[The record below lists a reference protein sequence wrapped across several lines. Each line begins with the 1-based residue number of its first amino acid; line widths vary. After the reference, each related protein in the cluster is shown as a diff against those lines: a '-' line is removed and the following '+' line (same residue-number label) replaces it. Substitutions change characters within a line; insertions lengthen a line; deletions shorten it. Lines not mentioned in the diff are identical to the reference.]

1 MTRAIPETH
10 YQFLPVPLA
19 LAGPS
24 HGFVQVY
31 SQRWWSV
38 CPRRGLRFYSPIT
51 AGGQRQDK
59 GLGSPQCNGSPGV
72 MEKLTHAGDEVVY
85 FERVFVPIKLEDWT

>member
-1 MTRAIPETH
+1 MTRAIPESH

-51 AGGQRQDK
+51 ASGRRQDK
-59 GLGSPQCNGSPGV
+59 GLGSPQCNASPAV
-72 MEKLTHAGDEVVY
+72 MHRHLYDGDAVQY
-85 FERVFVPIKLEDWT
+85 FERVFVPINLGDWT

>member
-1 MTRAIPETH
+1 MKRTIPDTD

-31 SQRWWSV
+31 SHRWWCV
-38 CPRRGLRFYSPIT
+38 CPRRGLRFYSPVT
-51 AGGQRQDK
+51 AGGRRQDK
-59 GLGSPQCNGSPGV
+59 GLGSPQCNASPSV
-72 MEKLTHAGDEVVY
+72 LFQYPYAGDEILY
-85 FERVFVPIKLEDWT
+85 FERVFVPINLGDWT

>member
-1 MTRAIPETH
+1 MSNSIPDAH

-31 SQRWWSV
+31 SRRYWSV
-38 CPRRGLRFYSPIT
+38 CPQRGLRFYSPIT
-51 AGGQRQDK
+51 RGGRRQDK
-59 GLGSPQCNGSPGV
+59 GLGSPQCNASPAI
-72 MEKLTHAGDEVVY
+72 MEKLTHEQDEVIY
-85 FERVFVPIKLEDWT
+85 FERVFVPIDLGDWT

>member
-1 MTRAIPETH
+1 MSRTTPETH

-24 HGFVQVY
+24 HGFVQIY

-38 CPRRGLRFYSPIT
+38 CPQRGLRFYSPVT
-51 AGGQRQDK
+51 ASGRRQDK
-59 GLGSPQCNGSPGV
+59 GLGSPQCNSSLAV
-72 MEKLTHAGDEVVY
+72 MEKLTHENDGVVY
-85 FERVFVPIKLEDWT
+85 FERVFVPVNLGDWT